1 MNKIEIAEDF
11 HNIIGRSNY
20 LHVATAMVT
29 VMLWNYQKSLGD

>member
-20 LHVATAMVT
+20 LHVATAIRHALELSKVPR
-29 VMLWNYQKSLGD
+29 